1 MKHEEKKKKFPNDTS
16 LMQGNGYVFE
26 SNDTIQLVCYKWS
39 KKMKKQN
46 RRDQLFLSLN
56 DSEYEL
62 WVIENIN

>member
-1 MKHEEKKKKFPNDTS
+1 
-16 LMQGNGYVFE
+16 MQGNGYVFE
-26 SNDTIQLVCYKWS
+26 SNETIQLVCYKWS